1 MEKLAL
7 PELLVLEFK
16 VPQDRGVPSE
26 LLAPLEL
33 LVLEFRVLQDH
44 RALQDLLAPLV
55 LLVLDFKVLQDR
67 GVLLELLDPRALLEP
82 LVLVLRGPLVR
93 LGIEVYEV
101 LLELQEV
108 QDVLVRREKPE
119 PRVRLESMV

>member
-1 MEKLAL
+1 MTS
-7 PELLVLEFK
+7 ELLV
-16 VPQDRGVPSE
+16 
-26 LLAPLEL
+26 PLEL
-33 LVLEFRVLQDH
+33 PVLEFRVLQDH

-93 LGIEVYEV
+93 LGIEV
-101 LLELQEV
+101 
-108 QDVLVRREKPE
+108 
-119 PRVRLESMV
+119 